1 MLPKKFLSTLALLAL
16 VAPTV
21 SEYEIPTEIAMPPKM
36 DPIPTLPKV
45 TQRVFFDIEVGGK
58 KAGRIVLGLFGEI
71 APKAVENFVGLC
83 ECNKGKG
90 KLTGKD
96 LCYRGSKIHRII
108 PNFAFQGGDITH
120 GDGTGGESIYGA
132 PFEDESFEVKFTRRF
147 LLSMATTRNGN
158 GSQFFINTVKT
169 QWLTGKYEIF
179 GMVLDGLKTIIEI
192 EMSGTFGGHPS
203 REVKIVDSGTL
214 PLETADHSP
223 YRVSWQ
229 LES

>member
-1 MLPKKFLSTLALLAL
+1 M
-16 VAPTV
+16 
-21 SEYEIPTEIAMPPKM
+21 SEYEIPTKIAIPPLM
-36 DPIPTLPKV
+36 DPIPTLPRV
-45 TQRVFFDIEVGGK
+45 TQRVFFDIEVDGT

-83 ECNKGKG
+83 ECNKGKA

-96 LCYRGSKIHRII
+96 LCYRGTKIHRIV

-132 PFEDESFEVKFTRRF
+132 PFEDESFEVKFTRRY
-147 LLSMATTRNGN
+147 LLSMASTRNSN

-169 QWLTGKYEIF
+169 QWLSGKYEVF
-179 GMVLDGLKTIIEI
+179 GMVLEGLKTIIEI

-203 REVKIVDSGTL
+203 REVKIANSGIL
-214 PLETADHSP
+214 PLEAEDQSP
-223 YRVSWQ
+223 YRVSWK